1 MDEGDLGDSEAL
13 KDLLPL
19 PQDIAQDD
27 ELMNMLMNDG
37 DDLAKQD
44 EALEAISSIEERPR
58 LKHDTDATSS
68 TNRDDPLGS
77 NIDLLSSHFNLDTMV
92 EDTGLP
98 HMDSKD
104 VEDIFK
110 GVLTQEQPAVQSCV
124 GASSAFAVATAPISV
139 AVRSGAPQLQP
150 SASQTPGYQ
159 SEPQRPVPHI
169 PPTHRPTTPSSGIG
183 LNSSFSLSSQAQFS
197 TEFGSSQL
205 SDPSSPWPEGEQLET
220 PTPQIGAHGHKN
232 ILKWEPDEALGEKA
246 TISPVLYA
254 NINMPHL
261 KIEYPNWP
269 DRAKQIAKIWRSLS
283 SEKRHPFLQK
293 AKENRTASR
302 MQKQQADS
310 NRGTREPKGPKET
323 EQELHWKQFQTLRQ
337 QKQLVQEHKVQAYLK
352 THQLVMEHSQGS
364 TAEGTSSSAPS
375 TPTPSV
381 GTPTGV
387 TSPITP
393 TTLSS
398 GFTEAGTTSHTPTP
412 PVAIPSH
419 PAFSQSTSG
428 GQPVPSPVH
437 MTSQVSACQSPLSP
451 AHPQRSPGPSRVA
464 TSISPLIQV
473 SRVRPPIDTN
483 QLPPGDPYSQPPGT
497 PRPVSAPD
505 QFLARQ
511 RPSLIYRTPLT
522 QPRPLFSP
530 MSPGSQPRTESQ
542 TSGQDVFQASPAT
555 PSTDPYSQPPPTP
568 RTVMPQD
575 PYTQQPSTP
584 HPAASPYSP
593 STGSRPSSATLTSMD
608 PYSQAPPTPRPQQSV
623 PDHLPSPSGT
633 SATRYVPDLTRSQPP
648 SHSSADPY
656 SQPPLTPR
664 PVSTPQMMN
673 DPYAKQPAT
682 PRPTHVPGT
691 TAVVSHLLG
700 EPGVS
705 HPEQTLAVSIAAGM
719 KAEAPQM
726 PRQQLRDLL
735 QRQQL
740 IKEQMMREQQG
751 QIPLRHWPPEVAT
764 SRTTLVRIGTSQVAG
779 GQDSVKFHTQQGIN
793 TPKTVIG
800 APRGIGMED
809 SFRQPLPPGMRPRV
823 PTSPDQPFSH
833 PISGLEHKL
842 GSLRGQV
849 DPRLRMI
856 FLQQQLQL
864 RGQTWSPGQM
874 RMAGPSP
881 RMSTGFGGN
890 VNEPFDSQPKQQ
902 TPQPRQQILAGDMLG
917 RFGQPAVC
925 TPLTDI
931 QQHRSTATLSTL
943 PQARIEG
950 ICSPIQHPFPVACSG
965 LTHPTAS
972 AAQSLTRLA
981 ASSNCAFSQP
991 VPTVGVM
998 SHVSQ
1003 QASSFTGQ
1011 PTTVLQ
1017 QQPGSVPEHL
1027 AIRHTVTSTA
1037 SLSKSDL
1044 SYPEQ
1049 ACVSETKTESSLLVA
1064 SDLEETPRRRT
1075 TAEDLV
1081 KVVEE
1086 QSVSHEAESEMGD
1099 ELDDDELLGLGN
1111 DFNILEYADPEL
1123 VDKGLLGDGGKN
1135 NILDEHLD
1143 LDDKDEDLEEGNS
1156 VEIKPKTETE
1166 DKVCRNGI
1174 KQETCIAPTV
1184 GNDKKI
1190 EKEEK
1195 NFQDG
1200 SEGRLGP
1207 DDFQA
1212 KFLEFSQRRD
1222 LEKVKDIKEGD
1233 LLEDGHVASSN
1244 IKKSDEPDP
1253 KSVTQAPIVSH
1264 GSQESVTDN
1273 QHVRSVV
1280 RVAPTESADPLLMTS
1295 SSSVLQAHP
1304 VNIGVIPA
1312 PQRLSTINQSTSSMH
1327 TPSGQGPVGI
1337 PQLPNQVRLSHPA
1350 RYIPNL
1356 PPPPPYPDNAHSGQP
1371 PPALPQPQQRIV
1383 IQRPGHTVTVIRRPL
1398 QPPVPVSVTNQ
1409 SDRRQL
1415 MQNQPL
1421 LLEELVEQ
1429 EKQEQRRQSQEGLMS
1444 PPADA
1449 LLSDVDFER
1458 LKADVLSCPPDD
1470 TIGGPGP
1477 LLPTQ
1482 GSPQPAVAS
1491 LGSPKP
1497 SGTIPPQFFHQALPR
1512 PPSQQP
1518 VGWQG
1523 HRQILVS
1530 PPGSRLPGSLHP
1542 GQVHHLGISNV
1553 PAGMTLQRGP
1563 MIHGEPH
1570 VRHVISSRPASPGN
1584 GVTPRPR
1591 LPFAIT
1597 SLPAPPL
1604 PPAEPSNEQERQQ
1617 QTKYEQWLLRQ
1628 QEALNSHQKYFE
1640 TEVGKLRK
1648 AKKALNA
1655 KQRTLRKN
1663 GQELGERDAAE
1674 LERISQ
1680 EQAVLQKQLDQA
1692 RKQSRQHGLVIQD
1705 YRVKQQKKKQ
1715 QQQQP
1720 QMVVA
1725 TQRPVRPPTA
1735 SQGPPTP
1742 HMAGPSTPQSPMM
1755 SPSPLGTSPS
1765 PRLQHSPS
1773 PLMQHSPAPMPPSP
1787 MMQHSPRMVTSQPEG
1802 AGRPNPVHVTQ
1813 DDNNPFSESFQQREF
1828 QSQQQHFSPSGIQ
1841 QQQHMSPQQLPSPG
1855 PQPLPRS
1862 SLGSQVVPQQHTFS
1876 PGSQGGQQQCF
1887 SPGTPN
1893 IQQQRFSPGTQ
1904 GVQQHFSLGS
1914 PNSQQSPYSPVSQPF
1929 QQQQQQFTI
1938 GVQGIQQ
1945 PRFLPPQ
1952 TSSSPAP
1959 QQRQQLPTSG
1969 VSQPSQQ
1976 QSQFSGPRDIPQH
1989 QRPQQ
1994 FFPQAMQLR
2003 HLPPRSQAPQQFI
2016 SQEGSQGD
2024 EEKRQQLLQQV
2035 KIFKE
2040 NDTPFSQAPG
2050 QVGPRFALSSSSG
2063 QSFTRLV
2070 GPSVNHRIIN
2080 RPGVATD
2087 LVGQP
2092 FPASL
2097 PTSAQGIRPGQVSVH
2112 SGMRRPPPPYPSHV
2126 KLTSPGPLDP
2136 SRSDS
2141 VLTTLTSSPGVYSCT
2156 SSISGTTVTSES
2168 SLSYS
2173 EEFKRKQPTT
2183 AILHNTSGPSVTV
2196 LSIRSSE
2203 TELVRHDAQKEE
2215 ISDNTGSSLSLN
2227 SQTLIPMG
2235 HSAVHPIPVSQKKN
2249 SSFSESFQVSQNSQT
2264 LYMSQNLPTS
2274 QNSANKEDTLQY
2286 PTEGKEEKKHVISS
2300 SLESAAYIENS
2311 SQEGFETNFIAM
2323 RGDNESA
2330 RRKQA
2335 SELLKSQTVTRTLHG
2350 RSSTENKTSS
2360 LKIENWP
2367 SVVQTS
2373 VLISKS
2379 NQEVSDENF
2388 QPGQQHGDSLQSQKE
2403 SKDQQV
2409 ASSSGT
2415 KASHVRKI
2423 VQGSSQIDQRDKFY
2437 QPNVTLPENL
2447 ISSGQFPKSSI
2458 SSQPLIH
2465 NTAKTSESSPSTCS
2479 DVCDNVMPSVTDS
2492 ERFVLQHS
2500 QISGSTSISVE
2511 NISVD
2516 KLSSSAFQKSQ
2527 SEKRYDIIA
2536 SPSSGHMYDHLADST
2551 QSSSFNFKPA
2561 DNEDN
2566 PPDKC
2571 SFNTD
2576 ISSEEVSTTLVPKQE
2591 ETKGDSEV
2599 SSSSAT
2605 VIPTSSSTKEELCAS
2620 DIKEETVEDLS
2631 EGTFELHVVGSPEGR
2646 ANDSPAPMFPAKQ
2659 EGKNQED
2666 AELSCCSDSQTEGT
2680 DLSGYADKNVSQ
2692 LTTASTSDFSTS
2704 MSSIKETTEA
2714 FSDKEFEPQ
2723 KPLPPPSTTAKPEIP
2738 CASCSIPPSLVQSLP
2753 TSVTNTLNFTLRQTG
2768 MPNVSLPQEDGS
2780 LTSFPRTNT
2789 QGSFTASQAL
2799 SGRPITTVL
2808 RSPQSSVPTAPQPN
2822 MEVSLSSVIQSRYP
2836 LTQQGKVMS
2845 GSPSFRKVEMSLPTE
2860 QFHSYP
2866 STSISVVT
2874 VTPCRPKLETQ
2885 TADELV
2891 KTSGGSWKD
2900 YPYQTDPSPR
2910 MITPNVSFSPCGTI
2924 SVPNI
2929 KLEPQDPAAEVEV
2942 KQEQEMISSVEAR
2955 ESMVAPEKPLGEVKT
2970 SVSVSQTIADQGA
2983 YQEQGSSSNLPSCKS
2998 ETQKETLS
3006 RSFQDSFIG
3015 VPHDKNELKNE
3026 LSNQKEPKMQ
3036 TEMTY
3041 IDETKSCCAETAE
3054 NFETKKCI
3062 KNETEVRKQTSDSE
3076 VYNNVQPQ
3084 QQQDRKVIV
3093 ETSVVNEEENSQEKS
3108 HCASESQDDSSRE
3121 QSMSLEEGGNQNV
3134 LLKQLLRN
3142 FPSAETR
3149 RESEEFEDLVNKE
3162 EAKSA
3167 TEGKVEPSSEDKDK
3181 EHPEEPKGKKPS
3193 YLDIRRAQLEKDPTP
3208 PPEDLKPKRKRP
3220 KKKKENKDGTSGKKR
3235 QRKGSKAEE
3244 DYDVF
3249 MAALMK
3255 QLRAMPPIRILEPYI
3270 KPNFNLCPV
3279 FGSRDCNNK
3288 DCQLRGSY
3296 GNATLSNQPD
3306 YYSTQPFGSNP
3317 PTPPASLPPTPPPV
3331 RGYYYQEF
3339 NRPRDQPCVDIPAS
3353 LPTPPLY
3360 LDPQRNVRDAESPD
3374 TIISSSS
3381 PECGFIEPP
3390 TKFPGL
3396 RLIDSDE
3403 SSNGERVIYSPT
3415 VPIVAPIPI
3424 RAVSSIHDGPPTPT
3438 SENEEEKD
3446 KENVIKA
3453 EHRSEM
3459 FATKTKMLGLGGHPA
3474 PLKDSGNVAVTL
3486 TLSSSASDDI
3496 RGVLNA
3502 LADLLKIPPPAT
3514 YDIVERT
3521 ATPPSQKL
3529 GLYKK
3534 AKEPAANIH
3543 SLLNGKPRFCK
3554 HCDIV
3559 VLSAGIQKKASEL
3572 PYISKDELEEDEVIF
3587 CSTNCY
3593 MQFALMHRSPS
3604 SSEQKEAA
3612 AVVSHL
3618 SNTTLTE
3625 RHASAGENKGVT
3637 LSSESCSTPLTP
3649 TAVEGEAEAQA
3660 KLTCKNILQESD
3672 LHPDDSGLDLYGA
3685 EESAPSATSPLPET
3699 ERTEEMEVSQDS
3711 EHIDGITEQEGVAHE
3726 QVGCLDEETTSSFSS
3741 EISRARKHLSIDQ
3754 QQDSEPL
3761 PKKWHGLR
3769 WKLWNESY
3777 ASSPKY
3783 KSPSEEE
3790 VGQALDS
3797 ISICVKPDKLPRDE
3811 RKCVLCHE
3819 VGDGD
3824 TEGPARLLNAD
3835 VNKWV
3840 HLNCALWSAEVYET
3854 VNGALINVDT
3864 AFKRALVSACVRCQK
3879 VGASLRCFRPRCTN
3893 VYHFPCA
3900 VEEKCIFY
3908 KDKTMLCPQHV
3919 PKVPTLDSEL
3929 ESVAV
3934 FRRVYI
3940 NREEH
3945 KQIASMIHQGDK
3957 HLIRIGSLIF
3967 LNIGQLLPHQLQA
3980 FHSPTS
3986 IYPVGYKI
3994 VRMYWSIRRLGKRCR
4009 YVCSILDFNGKP
4021 DFQIQVQEPGHDELT
4036 LKDSSPKGVWQ
4047 QVLGPIQEMRRQAKT
4062 INVFPNFI
4070 TGEDLFGLTE
4080 PAIVHILESLPG
4092 VDTLTDYNFRYGRSP
4107 LLELPLA
4114 INPTGCARTEPKLRT
4129 HFKRPHTLHTSNTSR
4144 SSLQSSLGGV
4154 EISSPYIKQF
4164 VHSKSSQYRK
4174 MKTDWRN
4181 NVYLARSQI
4190 QGLGL
4195 YAARDIEKHTM
4206 VIEYIGMLI
4215 RNEIAERNEREYT
4228 KQNRG
4233 VYMFRLE
4240 ENKVIDATLCG
4251 GLARYI
4257 NHSCYPNCVAEE
4269 VQIDREKKIMI
4280 IANRR
4285 INRGEELTYDYRFEV
4300 EDDQHKIPCLCG
4312 APNCRKWMN

>member
-1 MDEGDLGDSEAL
+1 VTKVIISKGWRCLDCTVCEGCGKPHDEGRLLLCDECDISYHTYCLDPPLKDVPQGNWKCNWCVVCLECGSRNPGYGALWQNNYTRCGPCASKVTCPVCHISYQENELIIQCIQCHRTSSFKSTPPPPPTPPQPPLPELQCLSPSPKVVKDPEPIPQPPPPKPKPQAQFYVDGVFLSESGMDQIRALTIEQPKKQRMRRPKHQIGGRPFVMGEDKDVVSSDIAADLVSMETDVRMEVDDGEDGMKGEATDANLEKKRRQRKLHKLGIGGFVARPRARSLSTKEQGNEQTTASMDQTDGMGVGDVLKSVVGEAHIEQPIQEKPKRRRRVKKKNPLEECFPSYLQGMDEGDLGDSEAL

-1570 VRHVISSRPASPGN
+1570 VRHVISSRPASPG
-1584 GVTPRPR
+1584 
-1591 LPFAIT
+1591 
-1597 SLPAPPL
+1597 
-1604 PPAEPSNEQERQQ
+1604 
-1617 QTKYEQWLLRQ
+1617 
-1628 QEALNSHQKYFE
+1628 
-1640 TEVGKLRK
+1640 K
-1648 AKKALNA
+1648 AYMEIL
-1655 KQRTLRKN
+1655 
-1663 GQELGERDAAE
+1663 
-1674 LERISQ
+1674 
-1680 EQAVLQKQLDQA
+1680 
-1692 RKQSRQHGLVIQD
+1692 
-1705 YRVKQQKKKQ
+1705 
-1715 QQQQP
+1715 
-1720 QMVVA
+1720 
-1725 TQRPVRPPTA
+1725 
-1735 SQGPPTP
+1735 
-1742 HMAGPSTPQSPMM
+1742 
-1755 SPSPLGTSPS
+1755 
-1765 PRLQHSPS
+1765 
-1773 PLMQHSPAPMPPSP
+1773 
-1787 MMQHSPRMVTSQPEG
+1787 
-1802 AGRPNPVHVTQ
+1802 
-1813 DDNNPFSESFQQREF
+1813 
-1828 QSQQQHFSPSGIQ
+1828 SGI
-1841 QQQHMSPQQLPSPG
+1841 
-1855 PQPLPRS
+1855 
-1862 SLGSQVVPQQHTFS
+1862 FYY
-1876 PGSQGGQQQCF
+1876 F
-1887 SPGTPN
+1887 K
-1893 IQQQRFSPGTQ
+1893 
-1904 GVQQHFSLGS
+1904 
-1914 PNSQQSPYSPVSQPF
+1914 
-1929 QQQQQQFTI
+1929 
-1938 GVQGIQQ
+1938 
-1945 PRFLPPQ
+1945 
-1952 TSSSPAP
+1952 
-1959 QQRQQLPTSG
+1959 
-1969 VSQPSQQ
+1969 
-1976 QSQFSGPRDIPQH
+1976 
-1989 QRPQQ
+1989 
-1994 FFPQAMQLR
+1994 
-2003 HLPPRSQAPQQFI
+2003 I
-2016 SQEGSQGD
+2016 S
-2024 EEKRQQLLQQV
+2024 
-2035 KIFKE
+2035 
-2040 NDTPFSQAPG
+2040 
-2050 QVGPRFALSSSSG
+2050 
-2063 QSFTRLV
+2063 
-2070 GPSVNHRIIN
+2070 
-2080 RPGVATD
+2080 
-2087 LVGQP
+2087 
-2092 FPASL
+2092 
-2097 PTSAQGIRPGQVSVH
+2097 GIR
-2112 SGMRRPPPPYPSHV
+2112 
-2126 KLTSPGPLDP
+2126 
-2136 SRSDS
+2136 
-2141 VLTTLTSSPGVYSCT
+2141 
-2156 SSISGTTVTSES
+2156 
-2168 SLSYS
+2168 
-2173 EEFKRKQPTT
+2173 
-2183 AILHNTSGPSVTV
+2183 
-2196 LSIRSSE
+2196 
-2203 TELVRHDAQKEE
+2203 
-2215 ISDNTGSSLSLN
+2215 
-2227 SQTLIPMG
+2227 
-2235 HSAVHPIPVSQKKN
+2235 
-2249 SSFSESFQVSQNSQT
+2249 
-2264 LYMSQNLPTS
+2264 
-2274 QNSANKEDTLQY
+2274 
-2286 PTEGKEEKKHVISS
+2286 
-2300 SLESAAYIENS
+2300 
-2311 SQEGFETNFIAM
+2311 
-2323 RGDNESA
+2323 
-2330 RRKQA
+2330 
-2335 SELLKSQTVTRTLHG
+2335 
-2350 RSSTENKTSS
+2350 ENK
-2360 LKIENWP
+2360 
-2367 SVVQTS
+2367 
-2373 VLISKS
+2373 
-2379 NQEVSDENF
+2379 
-2388 QPGQQHGDSLQSQKE
+2388 
-2403 SKDQQV
+2403 
-2409 ASSSGT
+2409 
-2415 KASHVRKI
+2415 
-2423 VQGSSQIDQRDKFY
+2423 
-2437 QPNVTLPENL
+2437 
-2447 ISSGQFPKSSI
+2447 
-2458 SSQPLIH
+2458 
-2465 NTAKTSESSPSTCS
+2465 
-2479 DVCDNVMPSVTDS
+2479 
-2492 ERFVLQHS
+2492 
-2500 QISGSTSISVE
+2500 
-2511 NISVD
+2511 
-2516 KLSSSAFQKSQ
+2516 
-2527 SEKRYDIIA
+2527 
-2536 SPSSGHMYDHLADST
+2536 
-2551 QSSSFNFKPA
+2551 
-2561 DNEDN
+2561 
-2566 PPDKC
+2566 
-2571 SFNTD
+2571 
-2576 ISSEEVSTTLVPKQE
+2576 
-2591 ETKGDSEV
+2591 
-2599 SSSSAT
+2599 
-2605 VIPTSSSTKEELCAS
+2605 
-2620 DIKEETVEDLS
+2620 
-2631 EGTFELHVVGSPEGR
+2631 
-2646 ANDSPAPMFPAKQ
+2646 
-2659 EGKNQED
+2659 
-2666 AELSCCSDSQTEGT
+2666 
-2680 DLSGYADKNVSQ
+2680 
-2692 LTTASTSDFSTS
+2692 
-2704 MSSIKETTEA
+2704 
-2714 FSDKEFEPQ
+2714 
-2723 KPLPPPSTTAKPEIP
+2723 
-2738 CASCSIPPSLVQSLP
+2738 
-2753 TSVTNTLNFTLRQTG
+2753 
-2768 MPNVSLPQEDGS
+2768 
-2780 LTSFPRTNT
+2780 
-2789 QGSFTASQAL
+2789 
-2799 SGRPITTVL
+2799 
-2808 RSPQSSVPTAPQPN
+2808 
-2822 MEVSLSSVIQSRYP
+2822 
-2836 LTQQGKVMS
+2836 
-2845 GSPSFRKVEMSLPTE
+2845 
-2860 QFHSYP
+2860 
-2866 STSISVVT
+2866 
-2874 VTPCRPKLETQ
+2874 
-2885 TADELV
+2885 
-2891 KTSGGSWKD
+2891 
-2900 YPYQTDPSPR
+2900 
-2910 MITPNVSFSPCGTI
+2910 
-2924 SVPNI
+2924 
-2929 KLEPQDPAAEVEV
+2929 
-2942 KQEQEMISSVEAR
+2942 
-2955 ESMVAPEKPLGEVKT
+2955 
-2970 SVSVSQTIADQGA
+2970 
-2983 YQEQGSSSNLPSCKS
+2983 
-2998 ETQKETLS
+2998 
-3006 RSFQDSFIG
+3006 
-3015 VPHDKNELKNE
+3015 
-3026 LSNQKEPKMQ
+3026 
-3036 TEMTY
+3036 
-3041 IDETKSCCAETAE
+3041 
-3054 NFETKKCI
+3054 
-3062 KNETEVRKQTSDSE
+3062 
-3076 VYNNVQPQ
+3076 
-3084 QQQDRKVIV
+3084 
-3093 ETSVVNEEENSQEKS
+3093 
-3108 HCASESQDDSSRE
+3108 
-3121 QSMSLEEGGNQNV
+3121 
-3134 LLKQLLRN
+3134 
-3142 FPSAETR
+3142 
-3149 RESEEFEDLVNKE
+3149 
-3162 EAKSA
+3162 
-3167 TEGKVEPSSEDKDK
+3167 
-3181 EHPEEPKGKKPS
+3181 
-3193 YLDIRRAQLEKDPTP
+3193 
-3208 PPEDLKPKRKRP
+3208 
-3220 KKKKENKDGTSGKKR
+3220 
-3235 QRKGSKAEE
+3235 
-3244 DYDVF
+3244 
-3249 MAALMK
+3249 
-3255 QLRAMPPIRILEPYI
+3255 I
-3270 KPNFNLCPV
+3270 KP
-3279 FGSRDCNNK
+3279 
-3288 DCQLRGSY
+3288 
-3296 GNATLSNQPD
+3296 
-3306 YYSTQPFGSNP
+3306 
-3317 PTPPASLPPTPPPV
+3317 
-3331 RGYYYQEF
+3331 
-3339 NRPRDQPCVDIPAS
+3339 
-3353 LPTPPLY
+3353 
-3360 LDPQRNVRDAESPD
+3360 
-3374 TIISSSS
+3374 
-3381 PECGFIEPP
+3381 
-3390 TKFPGL
+3390 
-3396 RLIDSDE
+3396 
-3403 SSNGERVIYSPT
+3403 
-3415 VPIVAPIPI
+3415 
-3424 RAVSSIHDGPPTPT
+3424 
-3438 SENEEEKD
+3438 
-3446 KENVIKA
+3446 IK
-3453 EHRSEM
+3453 
-3459 FATKTKMLGLGGHPA
+3459 
-3474 PLKDSGNVAVTL
+3474 
-3486 TLSSSASDDI
+3486 
-3496 RGVLNA
+3496 
-3502 LADLLKIPPPAT
+3502 
-3514 YDIVERT
+3514 Y
-3521 ATPPSQKL
+3521 
-3529 GLYKK
+3529 
-3534 AKEPAANIH
+3534 
-3543 SLLNGKPRFCK
+3543 
-3554 HCDIV
+3554 
-3559 VLSAGIQKKASEL
+3559 
-3572 PYISKDELEEDEVIF
+3572 
-3587 CSTNCY
+3587 
-3593 MQFALMHRSPS
+3593 
-3604 SSEQKEAA
+3604 
-3612 AVVSHL
+3612 
-3618 SNTTLTE
+3618 
-3625 RHASAGENKGVT
+3625 
-3637 LSSESCSTPLTP
+3637 
-3649 TAVEGEAEAQA
+3649 
-3660 KLTCKNILQESD
+3660 
-3672 LHPDDSGLDLYGA
+3672 
-3685 EESAPSATSPLPET
+3685 
-3699 ERTEEMEVSQDS
+3699 
-3711 EHIDGITEQEGVAHE
+3711 
-3726 QVGCLDEETTSSFSS
+3726 
-3741 EISRARKHLSIDQ
+3741 
-3754 QQDSEPL
+3754 
-3761 PKKWHGLR
+3761 
-3769 WKLWNESY
+3769 
-3777 ASSPKY
+3777 
-3783 KSPSEEE
+3783 
-3790 VGQALDS
+3790 
-3797 ISICVKPDKLPRDE
+3797 
-3811 RKCVLCHE
+3811 
-3819 VGDGD
+3819 
-3824 TEGPARLLNAD
+3824 
-3835 VNKWV
+3835 
-3840 HLNCALWSAEVYET
+3840 
-3854 VNGALINVDT
+3854 
-3864 AFKRALVSACVRCQK
+3864 
-3879 VGASLRCFRPRCTN
+3879 
-3893 VYHFPCA
+3893 
-3900 VEEKCIFY
+3900 
-3908 KDKTMLCPQHV
+3908 
-3919 PKVPTLDSEL
+3919 
-3929 ESVAV
+3929 
-3934 FRRVYI
+3934 
-3940 NREEH
+3940 
-3945 KQIASMIHQGDK
+3945 
-3957 HLIRIGSLIF
+3957 
-3967 LNIGQLLPHQLQA
+3967 
-3980 FHSPTS
+3980 
-3986 IYPVGYKI
+3986 
-3994 VRMYWSIRRLGKRCR
+3994 
-4009 YVCSILDFNGKP
+4009 
-4021 DFQIQVQEPGHDELT
+4021 
-4036 LKDSSPKGVWQ
+4036 
-4047 QVLGPIQEMRRQAKT
+4047 
-4062 INVFPNFI
+4062 
-4070 TGEDLFGLTE
+4070 
-4080 PAIVHILESLPG
+4080 
-4092 VDTLTDYNFRYGRSP
+4092 
-4107 LLELPLA
+4107 
-4114 INPTGCARTEPKLRT
+4114 
-4129 HFKRPHTLHTSNTSR
+4129 
-4144 SSLQSSLGGV
+4144 
-4154 EISSPYIKQF
+4154 
-4164 VHSKSSQYRK
+4164 
-4174 MKTDWRN
+4174 
-4181 NVYLARSQI
+4181 
-4190 QGLGL
+4190 
-4195 YAARDIEKHTM
+4195 
-4206 VIEYIGMLI
+4206 
-4215 RNEIAERNEREYT
+4215 
-4228 KQNRG
+4228 
-4233 VYMFRLE
+4233 
-4240 ENKVIDATLCG
+4240 
-4251 GLARYI
+4251 
-4257 NHSCYPNCVAEE
+4257 
-4269 VQIDREKKIMI
+4269 
-4280 IANRR
+4280 
-4285 INRGEELTYDYRFEV
+4285 
-4300 EDDQHKIPCLCG
+4300 
-4312 APNCRKWMN
+4312 